1 MNQIKDA
8 VAISKSPVPIR
19 LDSESSKLKF
29 SMPSQAEMVQL
40 IDFCKV
46 MASAPFYQKLGP
58 GGVMAIY
65 LTAKEFNVP
74 FMASLNGGMHTF
86 DGKVTFSA
94 QLINA
99 MIINAG
105 HTADI
110 LHLDDQKCVIHF
122 KRGDRHDS
130 EYKGFTYEY
139 TIKQAERAGYL
150 TKANWKNNPKDML
163 FSRCLTGGGRK
174 HVPEIFVGVLV
185 AGELMGDNRD
195 GDIQPLS
202 PVNVTESN
210 NQTQKNV
217 VESNNAVI
225 YPKLVEDEY
234 NSNYTDFILKH
245 GLLGNSDGTCSRK
258 LEFLRKSA
266 DKAKISQGKVID
278 FAMKN
283 ESDFLEK
290 FDKWEKENYPKEK
303 ITSMDQVALDQ

>member
-1 MNQIKDA
+1 MNQLKDA
-8 VAISKSPVPIR
+8 IAIAMSPVPIK
-19 LDSESSKLKF
+19 LDSVSNKLKF
-29 SMPSQAEMVQL
+29 SMPSQSEMAQL

-174 HVPEIFVGVLV
+174 HVPEVFVGVLV

-202 PVNVTESN
+202 PINISENIKSN
-210 NQTQKNV
+210 
-217 VESNNAVI
+217 
-225 YPKLVEDEY
+225 KLIEDSERE
-234 NSNYTDFILKH
+234 FIINFLEKYAI
-245 GLLGNSDGTCSRK
+245 DDRK
-258 LEFLRKSA
+258 MEFVRKSA
-266 DKAKISQGKVID
+266 EKAKMNEEKVMC

-283 ESDFLEK
+283 ESDFIAK
-290 FDKWEKENYPKEK
+290 FEKWEKENYPLQK
-303 ITSMDQVALDQ
+303 ITSMDEMVLDE